1 VGGGVECHGVR
12 NRNRRFLKA
21 LLGALLLFVPVLL
34 IILLNVNAITWIH
47 PIVPHQLMIP
57 SNSNGPSLFI
67 ELPPIGFLPEPHELV
82 GDCVFL
88 VQQDNPAEI
97 DTFDHDFEVLI
108 ELEKLALIRPEI
120 LQMLSLLIQLQKQ
133 SHFLL
138 LS

>member
-1 VGGGVECHGVR
+1 
-12 NRNRRFLKA
+12 
-21 LLGALLLFVPVLL
+21 
-34 IILLNVNAITWIH
+34 
-47 PIVPHQLMIP
+47 MIP

-67 ELPPIGFLPEPHELV
+67 ELPPIGLLPQPHELV

-97 DTFDHDFEVLI
+97 DTFDHDFQVLI
-108 ELEKLALIRPEI
+108 EFEKLALIRPEI
-120 LQMLSLLIQLQKQ
+120 LQMLSLLVQLQKQ